1 MIDDRTIDKLIERLT
16 NRIQLANNYF
26 LSSIGESIKQ
36 IGKLTPSKAQQLVQI
51 LKYGDNYQNIIK
63 EISKLT
69 DLNAKEIDKIFEE
82 YAKQDQQF
90 YKKFYEYRNKPF
102 IEYANNEALIR
113 QTKALSNI
121 SKGIMLNFTNSSA
134 LGYSIRDLEGNITF
148 TGLRQTYERVL
159 DTALLNVGQGKET
172 FDDAMRNILKEI
184 GGSGLRTLD
193 YESGRSIRLD
203 SMVRMHLKDGLRN
216 LHNENQKIIAEE
228 IDADGVEISVHI
240 NPAPDHAEVQ
250 GRQFTTN
257 QYDKNGKLIKK
268 GEFEKFQNDE
278 KAVSYD
284 GIVFEPEFDG
294 HDRRSI
300 SEYNCY
306 HYIFAI
312 VLGVNKPQYSDEEL
326 QQIINDNNKGFE
338 IDGKHYTMYE
348 GTQLQRRLETKIRE
362 QRDIQILAKTSNN
375 KNLELES
382 QNKIRLLKDKYNQL
396 NAISG
401 LKPKMKRLR

>member
-1 MIDDRTIDKLIERLT
+1 MIDDRTIEKLIERLT
-16 NRIQLANNYF
+16 YRIQLANNYF
-26 LSSIGESIKQ
+26 LSSIGESIKE

-102 IEYANNEALIR
+102 IEYAKNEALIR

-172 FDDAMRNILKEI
+172 FDDAMKNILKEI

-216 LHNENQKIIAEE
+216 LHNENQKIIGEE

-250 GRQFTTN
+250 GRQFSN
-257 QYDKNGKLIKK
+257 E
-268 GEFEKFQNDE
+268 EFDKFQNDIDS
-278 KAVSYD
+278 KDYTGKLFPA
-284 GIVFEPEFDG
+284 EFDG

-312 VLGVNKPQYSDEEL
+312 VLGVNKPQYSNEEL